1 MSNEKEINELKEWF
15 LNEKKAD
22 ESSFDDFLEYC
33 LWRGLFN
40 DSLMAKVAFTKANCE
55 KLHKEFQSPIKRTAK
70 LLGLT
75 YKELAEQIGYT
86 EGTLKNIVSKKNI
99 SISLTKTLEFLV
111 KNNELN
117 KKIDEL
123 GKQNELLKA
132 ELAKNRTETAPK
144 TQNEP
149 KPSQDIKP

>member
-1 MSNEKEINELKEWF
+1 M
-15 LNEKKAD
+15 KKAD
-22 ESSFDDFLEYC
+22 INSFNDFLEYS

-40 DSLMAKVAFTKANCE
+40 DSLIAKVVFTKANCE
-55 KLHKEFQSPIKRTAK
+55 KLYKEFQSPIKRTAK

-86 EGTLKNIVSKKNI
+86 EGTLKNIVIKKDI

-117 KKIDEL
+117 KKI
-123 GKQNELLKA
+123 A
-132 ELAKNRTETAPK
+132 ELEKQVINL
-144 TQNEP
+144 QN
-149 KPSQDIKP
+149 KLNNNYLIS

>member
-1 MSNEKEINELKEWF
+1 MKYEKDINNLREWF

-22 ESSFDDFLEYC
+22 INSFNDFLEYS

-55 KLHKEFQSPIKRTAK
+55 KLYKEFQSPIKRTAK

-86 EGTLKNIVSKKNI
+86 ENGLKNAVAKNQI
-99 SISLTKTLEFLV
+99 TDQLKKTLELLQENKEL
-111 KNNELN
+111 KNKLEIQNNKINEL
-117 KKIDEL
+117 
-123 GKQNELLKA
+123 
-132 ELAKNRTETAPK
+132 KNYFK
-144 TQNEP
+144 
-149 KPSQDIKP
+149 SFFLDF

>member
-22 ESSFDDFLEYC
+22 INSFNDFLEYS

-40 DSLMAKVAFTKANCE
+40 NSLMAKVAFTKANCE

-86 EGTLKNIVSKKNI
+86 EGTLKNIVSKKI
-99 SISLTKTLEFLV
+99 
-111 KNNELN
+111 
-117 KKIDEL
+117 
-123 GKQNELLKA
+123 
-132 ELAKNRTETAPK
+132 
-144 TQNEP
+144 
-149 KPSQDIKP
+149 

>member
-1 MSNEKEINELKEWF
+1 MKYEKDINSLKEWF

-22 ESSFDDFLEYC
+22 INSFNDFLEYS

-40 DSLMAKVAFTKANCE
+40 DSLIAKVVFTKANCE
-55 KLHKEFQSPIKRTAK
+55 KLYKEFQSPIKRTAK

-86 EGTLKNIVSKKNI
+86 EGTLKNIVSKKDI

-117 KKIDEL
+117 
-123 GKQNELLKA
+123 
-132 ELAKNRTETAPK
+132 T
-144 TQNEP
+144 
-149 KPSQDIKP
+149 S